1 MKFSKLFASAM
12 AVSMLAS
19 VAAVSANAL
28 GEDPVSQPYSL
39 SFAKD
44 GSNAFVYDAT
54 AAEGIKEVTIPDVYT
69 EDGKDY
75 SVVGVAPFAFDE
87 LDLDV
92 INVPDSLTL
101 DEVNPVSFLT
111 KADIN
116 KYLETVLALTD
127 ADIDAAFADIADLDP
142 DSEEF
147 DTAAKELAMNASA
160 NKIMQFAANTVE
172 FKGKKDWK
180 GNEDE
185 LLPAAAVLANVHN
198 ALCAEAGI
206 EEFDNVADFIVALY
220 TENDLTKIVRTEDED
235 TLKKMSAKSYANFI
249 KWVETIPFDN
259 LTLKGSDG
267 IPMQDYAKT
276 NEIRGLKYEVV
287 ESCILGDANH
297 DGVFNIRD
305 AAYVAKKLANQQGNE
320 LHLPCADFN
329 KDGVANIRDAA
340 AMARELA
347 KLK

>member
-28 GEDPVSQPYSL
+28 GEDTASKPYEINYLENGTNAAVVS
-39 SFAKD
+39 AN
-44 GSNAFVYDAT
+44 G
-54 AAEGIKEVTIPDVYT
+54 AEGINEVTIPDVYT
-69 EDGKDY
+69 KDGTDY
-75 SVVGVAPFAFDE
+75 NVIGVAPFAFYNM
-87 LDLDV
+87 DLDV
-92 INVPDSLTL
+92 INVPDSLSL
-101 DEVNPVSFLT
+101 DEVHPVSFLT
-111 KADIN
+111 KADID
-116 KYLETVLALTD
+116 KYLETVFAISDEDLET
-127 ADIDAAFADIADLDP
+127 AFADIADLDP

-147 DTAAKELAMNASA
+147 DTEAKELAMNASA
-160 NKIMQFAANTVE
+160 NKVMQVAANTVE
-172 FKGKKDWK
+172 YQGKKDWK

-185 LLPAAAVLANVHN
+185 LLPAAVVLANVYN
-198 ALCAEAGI
+198 TLCAEAGI
-206 EEFDNVADFIVALY
+206 EEFDTVEDFIIALY
-220 TENDLTKIVRTEDED
+220 TVDDLTTVLRADGED
-235 TLKKMSAKSYANFI
+235 TLEKMSAKSYDNFI

-267 IPMQDYAKT
+267 IPMQEYAKT

-305 AAYVAKKLANQQGNE
+305 AAYVAKKLANQQGDE